1 MLNIFSELHNLD
13 FDNISNNIK
22 ILETVLSEILEG
34 KVKVVAI
41 IPNTLY
47 YINKNN
53 NVQVIDLAV
62 ELNDVKKIIVEL
74 NISFDKYFK
83 VKHLPYKA
91 FEYLDSLDED
101 MDIVQISL
109 NFSKDTKEVVKK
121 TYYFISEET
130 NEILTESFKLIEVIV
145 PKSNN

>member
-22 ILETVLSEILEG
+22 ILETVLSEILEE

-47 YINKNN
+47 YLNKNN

-83 VKHLPYKA
+83 VKQL
-91 FEYLDSLDED
+91 
-101 MDIVQISL
+101 V
-109 NFSKDTKEVVKK
+109 
-121 TYYFISEET
+121 
-130 NEILTESFKLIEVIV
+130 
-145 PKSNN
+145 